1 MKKLLQDPLIHFLF
15 LGAAIFVL
23 FAVLDDDED
32 DDATR
37 IVISADQVRQAVDL
51 ATMLRGDTPDR
62 EQIEQL
68 LEPVIREQV
77 LYREARALGLDR
89 DDETVRLRLVEKMRF
104 LTEDLIEPE
113 LPDDARLRA
122 FYDAD
127 PQRFAIPARVN
138 FEQVYFSPRERGDA
152 LRDDVAAA
160 RSRLEAGEDLAGD
173 SSPLRRQ
180 YPDAVRE
187 QVEVLFGEPFA
198 AAMFS
203 AVPGSW
209 YGPFESDFGVHL
221 AFLHERVARHQ
232 PSFDEAREA
241 VLDAYLS
248 DHRHRANEAEF
259 RRMRDRYEV
268 VIDWSAVQ
276 S

>member
-1 MKKLLQDPLIHFLF
+1 MKKLLRDPLIHFLL

-23 FAVLDDDED
+23 FALLGDDED
-32 DDATR
+32 DAVR
-37 IVISADQVRQAVDL
+37 IVISADEVRQAADL
-51 ATMLRGDTPDR
+51 ATLLRGDTPDR

-89 DDETVRLRLVEKMRF
+89 DDETVRLRLVEKMLF
-104 LTEDLIEPE
+104 LTEDLVEPE
-113 LPDDARLRA
+113 PPDDAQLRA
-122 FYDAD
+122 FHDAD
-127 PQRFAIPARVN
+127 PQRFAIPAQVN

-160 RSRLEAGEDLAGD
+160 LARLEAGEAIAGD

-187 QVEVLFGEPFA
+187 QVEVLFGEPFT
-198 AAMFS
+198 AAMFTEP
-203 AVPGSW
+203 PGSW

-221 AFLHERVARHQ
+221 AFLHEREAQHL
-232 PSFDEAREA
+232 PSFDEARET
-241 VLDAYLS
+241 VLDAWLS
-248 DHRHRANEAEF
+248 DQRRRANEAEF
-259 RRMRDRYEV
+259 TRMRDRYEV

-276 S
+276 P

>member
-1 MKKLLQDPLIHFLF
+1 MRKVLQDPLIHFLL

-23 FAVLDDDED
+23 FAWLDDDED
-32 DDATR
+32 DDAML
-37 IVISADQVRQAVDL
+37 IVISADQVQQAVQL
-51 ATMLRGDTPDR
+51 ATMLRGDMPDR

-89 DDETVRLRLVEKMRF
+89 DDETVRLRLVEKMMF
-104 LTEDLIEPE
+104 LTEDLVEPD
-113 LPDDARLRA
+113 LPDDAQLRA
-122 FYDAD
+122 FYDD
-127 PQRFAIPARVN
+127 EPRRFEIPAQVN
-138 FEQVYFSPRERGDA
+138 FEQVYFSPRDRGDA
-152 LRDDVAAA
+152 LQDDVAAA
-160 RSRLEAGEDLAGD
+160 LARLEAGEDVTGD

-180 YPDAVRE
+180 YPDAFRE
-187 QVEVLFGEPFA
+187 QVEVLFGEPLA

-203 AVPGSW
+203 AAPGSW

-221 AFLHERVARHQ
+221 AFLHERVAQHQ

-248 DHRHRANEAEF
+248 ERRRQANEAEF
-259 RRMRDRYEV
+259 NRLRDRYEV

-276 S
+276 P